1 MELFDVQKYVSDQ
14 KAVLSA
20 KVSVPGK
27 EQPQEVFFAFPEKY
41 YDYMPMTADPFFPA
55 ILIPAMLAGEQL
67 DIKAPLSAKMRKN
80 QGTIQSVFASWF
92 PEDFKHI
99 KITAGSYIE
108 DGPPR
113 LKPNATFFS
122 LGVDSMYS
130 MLKHTPPHT
139 LAAEKR
145 VSALIYMKGLELPLS
160 IYSKGQDHHVIA
172 DIHKVALHYDLDL
185 IVGETNIRDVFPLVW
200 EQYYSGP
207 GLAATALSLS
217 SGFSTVYI
225 PSSHSYANLSPNP
238 SSPLV
243 DYLWS
248 NEEVSIVHDGAETER
263 ARKIA
268 NVIAQDAFALNNLR
282 VCVNNEGGSY
292 NCGKCWKCIRTMV
305 TLKIINRLEDASS
318 FPHNFPAHFNR
329 ELRTYK
335 TGSMKFT
342 MENLKL
348 AHDYGDK
355 EMARILLREIRIGKL
370 DLFREGKSFRHLI
383 SEMMY
388 YTMVKAGRRLKLFS

>member
-1 MELFDVQKYVSDQ
+1 MELFDVRKFISEG
-14 KAVLSA
+14 KSILSA
-20 KVSVPGK
+20 YISSPEFDQPK
-27 EQPQEVFFAFPEKY
+27 EIFFAFPEKY
-41 YDYMPMTADPFFPA
+41 FDYMPASADPFFPA
-55 ILIPAMLAGEQL
+55 ILIPAMISGKQL

-80 QGTIQSVFASWF
+80 QNTIQSVFASWY
-92 PEDFKHI
+92 PEDFKYI
-99 KITAGSYIE
+99 RITAGNYIE
-108 DGPPR
+108 KGPPK

-130 MLKHTPPHT
+130 MLKHIPPHT
-139 LAAEKR
+139 LSAEKK
-145 VSALIYMKGLELPLS
+145 VSSLIYMKGLELPLS
-160 IYSKGQDHHVIA
+160 VYSKGQDQAVID
-172 DIHKVALHYDLDL
+172 DIHRVALHYDQEL
-185 IVGETNIRDVFPLVW
+185 IVGETNLRDVFPLVW

-207 GLAATALSLS
+207 GLAATGLSLS
-217 SGFSTVYI
+217 KGFTNIYI

-248 NEEVSIVHDGAETER
+248 NEEVSIVHDGAEIER

-268 NVIAQDAFALNNLR
+268 TVIAQDAFAMNNLR

-305 TLKIINRLEDASS
+305 TLKIINRLADSSS
-318 FPHNFPAHFNR
+318 FPHELPDNFYR

-348 AHDYGDK
+348 AHEYGDK
-355 EMARILLREIRIGKL
+355 EMEKILLREIRVGKL

-383 SEMMY
+383 AEMLY
-388 YTMVKAGRRLKLFS
+388 YTLIKAGRRLRVIR